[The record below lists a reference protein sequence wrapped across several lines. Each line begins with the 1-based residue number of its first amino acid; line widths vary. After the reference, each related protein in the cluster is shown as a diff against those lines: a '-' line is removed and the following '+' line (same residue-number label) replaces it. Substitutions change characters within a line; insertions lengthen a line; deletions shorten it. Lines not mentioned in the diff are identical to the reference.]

1 MEETLNQ
8 SEAFFLK
15 YKKAIIG
22 VVIALVVIIAGIVL
36 YKTYVSGPNEIKA
49 STAIAKGQ
57 EYFAANNFEMALNG
71 DSANFKGFAKLADEY
86 SSTQAGNLANLYA
99 GLCYAKLDKWEDA
112 VKYLEK
118 YDGADDQMISPAAE
132 GALGNAYA
140 HLNQLD
146 NAVSHL
152 KKAAEKADNNSLSP
166 TFLIQA
172 GEILESQGKNDEA
185 LKLYQTVKEK
195 YFNSMASQTIDA
207 YIERVSAKSV
217 MATKN
222 LSDYDISKV
231 PDASNMIFG
240 VVVAE
245 WNPEITGALLDG
257 CVSTLEKHGALPE
270 NIHVKTVPG
279 SFELIYGAHQMTLN
293 DGYDAVIILGSVI
306 RGETP
311 HFDYICQGVT
321 EGIARLNA
329 TSNIPVI
336 YGLLTTN
343 DLQQAKDRA
352 GGRLGNKGDEC
363 AVVAIKMAKF

>member
-1 MEETLNQ
+1 
-8 SEAFFLK
+8 
-15 YKKAIIG
+15 
-22 VVIALVVIIAGIVL
+22 
-36 YKTYVSGPNEIKA
+36 
-49 STAIAKGQ
+49 
-57 EYFAANNFEMALNG
+57 MALNG

-207 YIERVSAKSV
+207 YIERVSAK
-217 MATKN
+217 
-222 LSDYDISKV
+222 
-231 PDASNMIFG
+231 
-240 VVVAE
+240 
-245 WNPEITGALLDG
+245 
-257 CVSTLEKHGALPE
+257 
-270 NIHVKTVPG
+270 
-279 SFELIYGAHQMTLN
+279 
-293 DGYDAVIILGSVI
+293 
-306 RGETP
+306 
-311 HFDYICQGVT
+311 
-321 EGIARLNA
+321 
-329 TSNIPVI
+329 
-336 YGLLTTN
+336 
-343 DLQQAKDRA
+343 
-352 GGRLGNKGDEC
+352 
-363 AVVAIKMAKF
+363 

>member
-1 MEETLNQ
+1 MAKTTNQQQAAPTMEETLNQ

-36 YKTYVSGPNEIKA
+36 YKTYVSGPQEIKA

-71 DSANFKGFAKLADEY
+71 DSASFKGFAKLADEY
-86 SSTQAGNLANLYA
+86 SSTAAGNLANLYA

-172 GEILESQGKNDEA
+172 GEILESQGKNNEA

-207 YIERVSAKSV
+207 YIERVSAK
-217 MATKN
+217 
-222 LSDYDISKV
+222 
-231 PDASNMIFG
+231 
-240 VVVAE
+240 
-245 WNPEITGALLDG
+245 
-257 CVSTLEKHGALPE
+257 
-270 NIHVKTVPG
+270 
-279 SFELIYGAHQMTLN
+279 
-293 DGYDAVIILGSVI
+293 
-306 RGETP
+306 
-311 HFDYICQGVT
+311 
-321 EGIARLNA
+321 
-329 TSNIPVI
+329 
-336 YGLLTTN
+336 
-343 DLQQAKDRA
+343 
-352 GGRLGNKGDEC
+352 
-363 AVVAIKMAKF
+363 